1 MSLTI
6 FDSPMLEQV
15 VSFTEARHN
24 VLAGNIANFDTPGY
38 RMRDLSPDEFQAK
51 LKEAVEASH
60 AGPGR
65 FGGAGGDRS
74 ESTRSAFEAV
84 ADTKHTLVFHDNSNM
99 DIEQQAAELTKN
111 QMEYNLALSLLTGN
125 FKSLEAAISERA

>member
-1 MSLTI
+1 M
-6 FDSPMLEQV
+6 FDNPMLEQV

-38 RMRDLSPDEFQAK
+38 RIRDLSTEEFQAK

-60 AGPGR
+60 ADPSDQADGMEETM
-65 FGGAGGDRS
+65 AS
-74 ESTRSAFEAV
+74 ESTRSAFDSVENA
-84 ADTKHTLVFHDNSNM
+84 KHTLVFHDNSNM

-125 FKSLEAAISERA
+125 FKSLEAAISERP